1 MKNVLHGRNQYEKEN
16 SQNTEQF
23 RALFNKID
31 ESIRSINEAVV
42 NKRAIPEKEIGY
54 LKQLGIKSTVRDRQ
68 NKNFFVNFKLKE
80 QDFHD
85 LGVLATTFGY
95 QEVKQH
101 IGYIYE
107 NYTVLFKMDCIG
119 ALLRVILKTEHMN
132 DSCSAF

>member
-1 MKNVLHGRNQYEKEN
+1 MTFLCCTLY
-16 SQNTEQF
+16 
-23 RALFNKID
+23 
-31 ESIRSINEAVV
+31 
-42 NKRAIPEKEIGY
+42 
-54 LKQLGIKSTVRDRQ
+54 
-68 NKNFFVNFKLKE
+68 KNFFVNFKLKE